1 MSNQNN
7 SGNNGGKGN
16 MPDGNNNNPNRMNNI
31 PGNMHGG
38 NMGFQPGMMNYGM
51 PSFMSHLSMGGMPNQ
66 QMPQGMFPN
75 GQQMMNQEGGDGKQ
89 GKQQNQDNQQNT
101 GNNQA
106 KDNNSNR
113 LAKSEEPKD
122 QSKLQGEAK
131 NAHVEKQDNKS
142 EGGEGKCAYK
152 DLIVNNTDKGQEK
165 DEKDLQN
172 QGEALKRIEKHNQ
185 ERREENNNNND
196 DQNEANE
203 GEDEDGKYN
212 LRKRSRKENP
222 SYYY

>member
-1 MSNQNN
+1 
-7 SGNNGGKGN
+7 
-16 MPDGNNNNPNRMNNI
+16 
-31 PGNMHGG
+31 
-38 NMGFQPGMMNYGM
+38 MGFQPGMMNYGM

-75 GQQMMNQEGGDGKQ
+75 GQQMMNQEGGDNK
-89 GKQQNQDNQQNT
+89 KSKPQNQDNQQNA

-106 KDNNSNR
+106 KDSNSNR

-142 EGGEGKCAYK
+142 EGGEGKNMDQNIIDK
-152 DLIVNNTDKGQEK
+152 NTDKAQEK

-185 ERREENNNNND
+185 ERRRENNNNNEE
-196 DQNEANE
+196 QNEANE
-203 GEDEDGKYN
+203 GEDEDGKLVTRQRSTG
-212 LRKRSRKENP
+212 LRPKFYDNARQFGVGQLVMDAMEEAFD
-222 SYYY
+222 